1 MAQASEI
8 DEYGFKR
15 CPEEMRF
22 LEENHQFFTKLTKQ
36 LMSWEA
42 LNNRTNPFFK
52 STMLKNFIRKGQYR
66 KKKFF
71 ISHLM

>member
-22 LEENHQFFTKLTKQ
+22 IEENKEFFTKLTKP
-36 LMSWEA
+36 LMAWEA
-42 LNNRTNPFFK
+42 LNNRRNPLFK
-52 STMLKNFIRKGQYR
+52 STLLKNFIRKGQYV
-66 KKKFF
+66 KNLLV
-71 ISHLM
+71 I